1 MMKDRRRNPVIER
14 GHWRSIPGK
23 ESNILPSSSLDS
35 FVSSSFL
42 QELRGETWPYTSH
55 EVLPN
60 PTRPRV
66 YGVQHPK
73 PWVRIFLL
81 IQVVCDE
88 CFVIMLRQLSN
99 SLPQIVLSSF
109 FITHSLKFCCSSSS
123 QNKTKQQQQNLV
135 SFWSVYLKCLESLH
149 LSVCLCVFFTLP
161 LTLPPHPHSLFFLSL
176 SLSPLYLICNRFW
189 EANPTPSWGQ
199 PPF

>member
-135 SFWSVYLKCLESLH
+135 SF
-149 LSVCLCVFFTLP
+149 
-161 LTLPPHPHSLFFLSL
+161 
-176 SLSPLYLICNRFW
+176 
-189 EANPTPSWGQ
+189 
-199 PPF
+199 